1 MRRRALALINRGS
14 RNGRGNLSAAFEV
27 FRRADLEVI
36 EHTLQKGSEPAE
48 LIRQHRGEVD
58 RVVVGGGDGTLQR
71 AASAVLESGL
81 PLGILPLGTANDLA
95 RTLDIPLDLEQAAEQ
110 IVIGRLRKIDLSR
123 ANGQLFFNVAHIGLG
138 ARLRTVLSP
147 ELKKQWGSLSYVRA
161 LVQTL
166 AERRA
171 FRAKVEHDGEIEQI
185 RSIQIAVGNGRYYG
199 GGMAV
204 SVDAEIED
212 GLLHVYSVAPTT
224 PWKLLRATLPLMRGL
239 AKDPEAVQMLQAQR
253 LRIETERPMSVVAD
267 GERITTTPV
276 NFEVLPAAILVFAGA
291 QKESA

>member
-1 MRRRALALINRGS
+1 MTRRALALINRGS
-14 RNGRGNLSAAFEV
+14 RNGRGNMSAAFEV
-27 FRRADLEVI
+27 FRRAGLEVI
-36 EHTLQKGSEPAE
+36 EHTLQKGSDLAE
-48 LIRQHRGEVD
+48 LVRQHRGEVD

-110 IVIGRLRKIDLSR
+110 IVIGRLRQIDLSR

-138 ARLRTVLSP
+138 ARLRAALSP

-161 LVQTL
+161 LAQTL

-171 FRAKVEHDGEIEQI
+171 FRAKVEHDGKVEQI

-212 GLLHVYSVAPTT
+212 GLLHVYSVAPATL
-224 PWKLLRATLPLMRGL
+224 WKLLRATLPLMRGV
-239 AKDPEAVQMLQAQR
+239 AKDPEAVQMLEARQ
-253 LRIETERPMSVVAD
+253 LRVETERPMSVVAD

-276 NFEVLPAAILVFAGA
+276 DFEVLPAAIQVFAGA
-291 QKESA
+291 RKESA